1 MCEKTNTKLKVRYSP
16 LWLIERLLNLL
27 SIILSGK
34 LYRAPGAPQP
44 KKGAQKRGST
54 YFSDAHD
61 VDTTILAL
69 RTLGSFNFSGHMLNE
84 FVRDSCVAY
93 LDNDHPGV
101 RRAAAHT
108 CCQLF
113 ARDPIVYQTSTHAVQ
128 VVDEV
133 LEKLLLVGIADPD
146 TTIRQTTLASL
157 DDRFDRHLAKSEN
170 VRSLF
175 IALNDESFAVRELSL
190 TIIGRLSAYNP
201 AYVIPTLRKIL
212 IQLLTEIE
220 YAVVGRT
227 REESARLLTLLVTA
241 SETLIKPYIE
251 KIFDVLLPNIRDAS
265 PGVVSSILQVVG
277 EIARVGGE
285 SLLPY
290 TNQLM
295 PMFIE
300 ILQDQSSPTKRT
312 AALTALGRFASSTGY
327 VIDPYVKYP
336 ILLDILMSILK
347 TEQSVRIRQETMK
360 LVGILGALDPYRHK
374 VRIGLTF

>member
-1 MCEKTNTKLKVRYSP
+1 
-16 LWLIERLLNLL
+16 
-27 SIILSGK
+27 
-34 LYRAPGAPQP
+34 
-44 KKGAQKRGST
+44 
-54 YFSDAHD
+54 
-61 VDTTILAL
+61 
-69 RTLGSFNFSGHMLNE
+69 MLNE

-93 LDNDHPGV
+93 LDNEHPGV
-101 RRAAAHT
+101 RQAAAHT

-157 DDRFDRHLAKSEN
+157 DERFDRHLAKSEN

-175 IALNDESFAVRELSL
+175 IALNDESFVVRELSL

-201 AYVIPTLRKIL
+201 AYVTPTLRKIL

-251 KIFDVLLPNIRDAS
+251 KIFDVLLPNIRDSS

-285 SLLPY
+285 ALLPY
-290 TNQLM
+290 TDQLM

-327 VIDPYVKYP
+327 VIDPYLKYP

-374 VRIGLTF
+374 VCLCSVSQPL